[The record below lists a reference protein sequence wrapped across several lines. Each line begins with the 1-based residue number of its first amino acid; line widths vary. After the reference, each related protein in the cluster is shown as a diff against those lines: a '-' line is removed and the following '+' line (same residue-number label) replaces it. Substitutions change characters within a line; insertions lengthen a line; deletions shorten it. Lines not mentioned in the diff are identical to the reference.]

1 MYGSSANIS
10 RRFDGGY
17 HQVRPAQMLA
27 RTAEKP
33 PVLLRAL
40 EAQLDLF
47 LVLRPTPYTK
57 EKGTADLGEEK
68 GRECLRKP
76 MLAY

>member
-1 MYGSSANIS
+1 MNIS
-10 RRFDGGY
+10 RRFAGGY

-40 EAQLDLF
+40 EAQLDLI

-57 EKGTADLGEEK
+57 ERARRIWVK
-68 GRECLRKP
+68 RKDVNV
-76 MLAY
+76 

>member
-1 MYGSSANIS
+1 MNIS

-17 HQVRPAQMLA
+17 HQVRPTQMLA

-40 EAQLDLF
+40 EAQLDLI

-57 EKGTADLGEEK
+57 ERARRIWVK
-68 GRECLRKP
+68 RKDVNV
-76 MLAY
+76 